1 MEEKKRK
8 IMLDE
13 LMSRLNSDTYDT
25 PKEKKR
31 VFLDKLFLGS
41 RVYFIIRYVAITLY
55 LSNKARKGK
64 FHYDEYMELGFR
76 CFNLLEDVG
85 GKFHIE
91 GIDNIKAVLDEP
103 VVFVG
108 NHMSALETMILP
120 GIILPIKNVI
130 FVVKKSLLTFPV
142 FGHIMRK
149 TKPIAVGRVNPREDL
164 KTVMSEGIEIL
175 KSGTSIIIF
184 QQSHRN
190 PNFDPEVFSSLG
202 VKLAQKA
209 GVKVVPFALKTD
221 FWGNSK
227 LVRDFGPIRRKEKVH
242 FAFDEPME
250 IKGNGKENNE
260 QIIKFINENLKKW
273 GHNPN
278 PDSL

>member
-1 MEEKKRK
+1 MNIERSY
-8 IMLDE
+8 LDE
-13 LMSRLNSDTYDT
+13 VNNIVAENSFKSEGDS
-25 PKEKKR
+25 KR
-31 VFLDKLFLGS
+31 SLIDKLLLGS
-41 RVYFIIRYVAITLY
+41 RIYFVLRYILITLKM
-55 LSNKARKGK
+55 SNLAKKGK
-64 FHYDEYMELGFR
+64 YNYNEFMLHAIL
-76 CFNLLEDVG
+76 CFKLLEEVG
-85 GKFHIE
+85 AKFQIE
-91 GIDNIKAVLDEP
+91 GIDNIKKVKDEP

-142 FGHIMRK
+142 FGHIMRA

-164 KTVMSEGIEIL
+164 KTVMSEGMEIL
-175 KSGTSIIIF
+175 KLGTSIIIF

-209 GVKVVPFALKTD
+209 GVKVVPIALKTD

-227 LVRDFGPIRRKEKVH
+227 LIRDFGPIRRKEKVH
-242 FAFDEPME
+242 FAFGEPMVIE
-250 IKGNGKENNE
+250 GNGKENNE
-260 QIIKFINENLKKW
+260 QIIKFISEHLDKW

>member
-1 MEEKKRK
+1 MNMERNYLEEVNEIVAENSFKTKQEAKRSL
-8 IMLDE
+8 I
-13 LMSRLNSDTYDT
+13 
-25 PKEKKR
+25 
-31 VFLDKLFLGS
+31 DKLFLGS
-41 RVYFIIRYVAITLY
+41 RIYFVIRYLMITIKM
-55 LSNKARKGK
+55 SNLAQKGK
-64 FHYDEYMELGFR
+64 YNYNEFMLHAIL
-76 CFNLLEDVG
+76 CFKLLEEVG
-85 GKFHIE
+85 AKFQIE
-91 GIDNIKAVLDEP
+91 GIDNIKKVKDEP

-260 QIIKFINENLKKW
+260 QIIEFINGNLKKW

-278 PDSL
+278 LDSL

>member
-1 MEEKKRK
+1 MNIERNFLENANNIVAENSFKSRKEVKRSL
-8 IMLDE
+8 I
-13 LMSRLNSDTYDT
+13 
-25 PKEKKR
+25 
-31 VFLDKLFLGS
+31 DKLFLGS
-41 RVYFIIRYVAITLY
+41 RIYFVIRYMMITLKMSSLAKKDKY
-55 LSNKARKGK
+55 NYNEFILHAI
-64 FHYDEYMELGFR
+64 L
-76 CFNLLEDVG
+76 CFKLLEEVG
-85 GKFHIE
+85 AKFDIE
-91 GIDNIKAVLDEP
+91 GIDNINKVKDEP